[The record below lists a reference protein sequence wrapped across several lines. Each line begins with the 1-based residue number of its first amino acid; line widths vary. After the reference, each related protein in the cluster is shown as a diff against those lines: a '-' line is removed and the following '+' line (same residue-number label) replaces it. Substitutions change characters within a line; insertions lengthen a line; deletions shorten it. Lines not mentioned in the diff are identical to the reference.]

1 MSNKIAI
8 LGAGAIGS
16 SLGGLLRHAGQD
28 VLLVG
33 RAPQVA
39 AIRAKG
45 LHVDGVLGSFDVQV
59 DATEKLQ
66 TPPDLAFLTV
76 KSQDLLTTL
85 AEYKDLLSDAPVV
98 LFQNGVRGDE
108 ITASVLPQ
116 KERIATRP
124 HQPPM
129 PARIPKART
138 WNFRQRPSPQGHD
151 QPNWQIVWASHQSRG
166 QAMSIFSQWSNWP
179 GVLTLRRRLTLCP
192 FG

>member
-16 SLGGLLRHAGQD
+16 SLGGVLRHAGHD

-45 LHVDGVLGSFDVQV
+45 LHVDGVLGSFDVRV

-76 KSQDLLTTL
+76 KSQDLLTTVK
-85 AEYKDLLSDAPVV
+85 EYRDLLSEIPVV
-98 LFQNGVRGDE
+98 LFQNGVRSDE
-108 ITASVLPQ
+108 IVASVLPV
-116 KERIATRP
+116 KERIASVVVN
-124 HQPPM
+124 M
-129 PARIPKART
+129 GA
-138 WNFRQRPSPQGHD
+138 NFVTPGEVTIGTST
-151 QPNWQIVWASHQSRG
+151 
-166 QAMSIFSQWSNWP
+166 SQ
-179 GVLTLRRRLTLCP
+179 
-192 FG
+192 